1 MLSALVGRR
10 ELSYDEAYELGRSFP
25 SLSPVTMAACLAA
38 FQTKGYAPEE
48 LAGMAQAMRDASG
61 HLDLGP
67 VADTCGT
74 GGDRACTINV
84 STASALV
91 LSCFFPVAKHGNRAV
106 TSHSGSMDVLGSLGI
121 RTDARIDEMRAG
133 MATCRF
139 AYLHAPLL
147 HASLAP
153 VMPVRRELGVQTVF
167 NIIGPL
173 ANPARPHY
181 QLIGVADARH
191 ALAVAEALE
200 ILGTRRS
207 LVVHGGGIDEA
218 HPSKETTV
226 YLVRTGSVERF
237 DVGAR
242 DFGLTPCDIVPCASP
257 AESARRIMAVLAG
270 EGTKEDE
277 TFVTLNAALALSA
290 VTGDGLEACRERVE
304 AAYGEQALG
313 AVEAIRHAYPL

>member
-91 LSCFFPVAKHGNRAV
+91 ISCFFPVAKHGNRAV

-121 RTDARIDEMRAG
+121 RTDARIDEIRAG

-191 ALAVAEALE
+191 ALAVAEGWRSSAPPFF
-200 ILGTRRS
+200 GGPWGRYRRGAPVQGNDGLPRS
-207 LVVHGGGIDEA
+207 HRQR
-218 HPSKETTV
+218 
-226 YLVRTGSVERF
+226 RTIRRGP
-237 DVGAR
+237 R

-277 TFVTLNAALALSA
+277 TFVTLNASLALSA
-290 VTGDGLEACRERVE
+290 VTGGGLEACRERVE